1 MLLAWVTVLAVAAAA
16 GWWARLLA
24 AVEEAVWAL
33 VPEHLRRT
41 E

>member
-1 MLLAWVTVLAVAAAA
+1 MVLVWPPVVAAVVA
-16 GWWARLLA
+16 GWWATLLA

-33 VPEHLRRT
+33 VPEHLRLT